1 VSRVPEGRRPSPD
14 AVVAPAAGSGAVPG
28 AAATRFTVGRLAC
41 WTLEGGLQRLDG
53 GAMFGVVPK
62 PLWARRAEPDERN
75 RIPLALRCL
84 LVEHPDGLVL
94 VDTGLG
100 NKESAKFRDI
110 YAVENAGTTGPT
122 ALEDALHVAGHTAAE
137 VKWVINTHLHFDH
150 AGGNTFL
157 DGAGATALAFPNAT
171 YVVQKGELDFAS
183 HRNERTAASYLPPNF
198 APVAAAGRFRLV
210 SGELAVLPGIHL
222 LPTPGHVPHH
232 QSVLVSSAGEA
243 ACFLADLVPT
253 AAHLPAA
260 WIMGYDLE
268 PLVTL
273 ATKKR
278 LLTRAAREHWQL
290 VFEHDPVVARAR
302 LAEDAEHGYASEPVD
317 AVRVGA

>member
-1 VSRVPEGRRPSPD
+1 VSR
-14 AVVAPAAGSGAVPG
+14 AV
-28 AAATRFTVGRLAC
+28 RFTIGRLTC
-41 WTLEGGLQRLDG
+41 WTLEGGVQRLDG

-62 PLWARRAEPDERN
+62 PLWSRRAVPDERN
-75 RIPLALRCL
+75 RITLALRCL

-110 YAVENAGTTGPT
+110 YGVENDGSSGPT
-122 ALEDALHVAGHTAAE
+122 ALEDALHEAGHTAAE

-150 AGGNTFL
+150 AGGNTFR
-157 DGAGATALAFPNAT
+157 DGGGEPALAFPNAS

-198 APVAAAGRFRLV
+198 APVAAATRFRLV
-210 SGELAVLPGIHL
+210 NGEVAVLPGIHL
-222 LPTPGHVPHH
+222 LPTPGHVPFH
-232 QSVLVSSAGEA
+232 QSVLVASGGEG

-253 AAHLPAA
+253 AAHLPAP

-268 PLVTL
+268 PMVTL
-273 ATKKR
+273 ETKKH

-290 VFEHDPVVARAR
+290 VFEHDPAIARAR
-302 LAEDAEHGYASEPVD
+302 VAEDAEHGYVPEPVD
-317 AVRVGA
+317 MVRVGA